1 MFGFLSGLLVAN
13 AGEWYIHKYWLHGL
27 GKKKDSFWRF
37 HWAIHHK
44 TVMQEEYRDS
54 DYEKPWWT
62 SWNPQSK
69 EVATLVGGAAVF
81 TPLLPIFPGFVAGI
95 WFSQWN
101 YFRVHKKS
109 HLNPEWGY
117 KYLPWHYDHHMGQDQ
132 DKNWCVT
139 FPLWDYVMGT
149 RVPYKGTEREKKD
162 LERKQRKMEIR
173 QTKTSPIKTNDILA
187 EMKPSVN

>member
-1 MFGFLSGLLVAN
+1 MFGFIAGLITAN
-13 AGEWYIHKYWLHGL
+13 AGEWYIHKYWLHQK
-27 GKKKDSFWRF
+27 GKQKDSFWRF

-44 TVMQEEYRDS
+44 TVMRENFKDS
-54 DYEKPWWT
+54 DYNKNWWT

-69 EVATLVGGAAVF
+69 EAAALIGGAVAVSPLFPILPTF
-81 TPLLPIFPGFVAGI
+81 TAGI

-101 YFRVHKKS
+101 YFQVHKKS

-117 KYLPWHYDHHMGQDQ
+117 KYLPWHYDHHMGPDQ

-149 RVPYKGTEREKKD
+149 REHYIGTEKEKKD
-162 LERKQRKMEIR
+162 IERRERKMQNRVVSNNEKIGF
-173 QTKTSPIKTNDILA
+173 P
-187 EMKPSVN
+187 KPSLS